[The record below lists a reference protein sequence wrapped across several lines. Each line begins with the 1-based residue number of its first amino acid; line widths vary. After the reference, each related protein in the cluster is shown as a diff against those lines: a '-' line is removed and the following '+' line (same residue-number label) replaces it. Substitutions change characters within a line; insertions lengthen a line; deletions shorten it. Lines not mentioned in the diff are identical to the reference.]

1 MSVPW
6 ATIVDT
12 AARLAPHVIGL
23 AEAIARHLTASGCQ
37 IEGCPHDVR
46 AHLIQ
51 TPITAEDESVFAARA
66 EAAARVRGLDQTS
79 VRGLLRRDD
88 VHLLRDGAPLC
99 GRAGLFTTDR
109 TRMTCPRCADGL
121 ASEVYGG

>member
-1 MSVPW
+1 VTPVQ
-6 ATIVDT
+6 AV
-12 AARLAPHVIGL
+12 ALAVELGL
-23 AEAIARHLTASGCQ
+23 AAVQVIEAAKKIGCLVCDEPLQPADAPDLLQESLGNRH
-37 IEGCPHDVR
+37 DM
-46 AHLIQ
+46 
-51 TPITAEDESVFAARA
+51 AARA
-66 EAAARVRGLDQTS
+66 AGVDAVS

-99 GRAGLFTTDR
+99 GRAGLFTTDT